1 MNKQRLPQVKKHILS
16 YVSYLSLFMRK
27 YISFKHPS
35 AEHFKAQ
42 FAATVKSRIMQGKSS
57 ASLGKNLNA
66 GTYEEPGHGFFES
79 LMVYGLKQEDTCVDY
94 GCGTYALGCTQ
105 LDIWDVALI
114 GDWTL
119 TDFFWTKDANSLAK
133 RSNSEKRPNL
143 RVISPESLAEVAV
156 CKPAMLFS
164 AKVLS
169 HVHPAEL
176 SEYFGNILT
185 IIGLSGQAIIRS
197 RWSDDE
203 TIRCDAWSWAHSITT
218 IRDLVH
224 SSGGDMIVLKEKDR
238 GGFNKAQKSGV
249 LRIVAQGTVAPGG
262 RPPSTVKLRHSGFG
276 S

>member
-27 YISFKHPS
+27 YMSFKHTSSEP
-35 AEHFKAQ
+35 FKAQ

-66 GTYEEPGHGFFES
+66 GTYEELGHGFFES

-94 GCGTYALGCTQ
+94 GCGTLRIGLHAIRYLGRGAYWG
-105 LDIWDVALI
+105 LDIDRFLLDEGRKLI
-114 GDWTL
+114 GEAL
-119 TDFFWTKDANSLAK
+119 YA
-133 RSNSEKRPNL
+133 EKRPNL
-143 RVISPESLAEVAV
+143 RVISPESLAEVAA

-197 RWSDDE
+197 RWSDHE
-203 TIRCDAWSWAHSITT
+203 TIQCDAWSWAHSITT

-224 SSGGDMIVLKEKDR
+224 RSGGDMIVLKEKDR
-238 GGFNKAQKSGV
+238 GGFNKAEKSGV
-249 LRIVAQGTVAPGG
+249 LRIVAQDTTAPGG
-262 RPPSTVKLRHSGFG
+262 RPPSTVKLRQSGLG